1 MVIAI
6 FVDMQN
12 DFIHGVLG
20 TPEAQAIVSYVMEQ
34 SHNKKFD
41 VAIFT
46 QDWHDTQFHKNTIE
60 SQRIPAHTIANSF
73 GADII
78 EGLIPRG
85 EMTWVAYQKHSFGFY
100 SLPDALMDEACGY
113 GEDITEIHLM
123 GVCTDICVISNAL
136 ILRSAFPSVPIYVH
150 AKGCAGTTPE
160 NHEAALKVM
169 RSCLIDVI

>member
-20 TPEAQAIVSYVMEQ
+20 TPEAQAIVPYVMEQ

-41 VAIFT
+41 MAIFT
-46 QDWHDTQFHKNTIE
+46 QDWHDMQRYKNTIE
-60 SQRIPAHTIANSF
+60 GQRIPAHTIANSF
-73 GADII
+73 GAEII

-85 EMTWVAYQKHSFGFY
+85 ELTWETYQKKSFGFY
-100 SLPDALMDEACGY
+100 DLPDALMDEAYGY

-136 ILRSAFPSVPIYVH
+136 LLRSAFPSMKIIVH
-150 AKGCAGTTPE
+150 SKGCAGTTSE

>member
-73 GADII
+73 GADIV

-85 EMTWVAYQKHSFGFY
+85 EMIWTAYQKHSFGFY

-113 GEDITEIHLM
+113 GEDITEIHHM
-123 GVCTDICVISNAL
+123 CVSTDICVISNAL
-136 ILRSAFPSVPIYVH
+136 LLRSAFPSVRIIVH
-150 AKGCAGTTPE
+150 SKGCAGTTPE